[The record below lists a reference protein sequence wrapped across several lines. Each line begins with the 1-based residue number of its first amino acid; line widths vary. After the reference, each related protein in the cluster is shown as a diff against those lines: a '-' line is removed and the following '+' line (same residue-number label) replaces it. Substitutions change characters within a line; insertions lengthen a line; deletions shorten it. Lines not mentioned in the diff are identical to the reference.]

1 LRGFKPFPLNPWIQG
16 ISNEN
21 NKPHKSVT
29 MKTTKSTW
37 ASRAAILGVAL
48 LVFLSTS
55 ASAALSV
62 SPIFNSNMV
71 LQRNTTVPVF
81 GTADPG
87 ATVIVQ
93 FQSQNKSV
101 VADASGKWRVDLNS
115 MPASSAPSS
124 MFVSSGSSSATF
136 TGVQVGEVWLCSGQ
150 SNMGRPLS
158 SANGS
163 APYIADAGNHNIRL
177 FKMIAGNPP
186 SGSSWQVS
194 SSTTADDFSAVGYWM
209 GYELSRWLGNIPVGL
224 IQATHDGTSISQ
236 WSHLN
241 GGNGSDYDAMV
252 KAIQPFAIKGAA
264 WYQGES
270 DAGDAPATYEA
281 KLTDMINEWRSDWG
295 LANLPFGIVQL
306 AGTAGSSS
314 SGGARLA
321 QLHVTLNVP
330 NTFLAV
336 SSDLPGGNQLHPS
349 EKKPIGIRLGLG
361 ARATVYGDNI
371 EYSGPVRADS
381 PASYV
386 SGNTIILNFA
396 HLGNGLVTG
405 NGLAPGPLTIAGASG
420 SFASANAVIVG
431 NTIHVSSSQVSA
443 PTRVKYQFGSTG
455 NLFNSVNI
463 PVEGGS
469 ATVTMLPASMF
480 LLNVTGGGGSCT
492 ASSMAVASIVKG
504 TWNAGQ
510 GKKGGSAQVTILNN
524 CGNPVSGAT
533 VTGTFTGDFN
543 ETRSAVT
550 GSNGVAT
557 LNTVGSKS
565 GGVSITFCVDNVTGG
580 LPYNSGNNVVTCQ

>member
-1 LRGFKPFPLNPWIQG
+1 
-16 ISNEN
+16 
-21 NKPHKSVT
+21 
-29 MKTTKSTW
+29 MKTTTLKRT
-37 ASRAAILGVAL
+37 
-48 LVFLSTS
+48 TS
-55 ASAALSV
+55 AVGMACSLVVLPFTSAFAALSV
-62 SPIFNSNMV
+62 APIFNSNMV

-93 FQSQNKSV
+93 FQSQNKSTT
-101 VADASGKWRVDLNS
+101 ADASGRWRIDLSS
-115 MPASSAPSS
+115 MAASSVPNSL
-124 MFVSSGSSSATF
+124 FISSGSSSVTLA
-136 TGVQVGEVWLCSGQ
+136 GVQVGEVWLCSGQ

-186 SGSSWQVS
+186 SGSVWQVS

-209 GYELSRWLGNIPVGL
+209 GYELSRWLGNVPVGL

-236 WSHLN
+236 WSHFN

-252 KAIQPFAIKGAA
+252 KAIQPFAIKGVA

-270 DAGDAPATYEA
+270 DAGDAPATYET
-281 KLTDMINEWRSDWG
+281 KLTDMINEWRSDWA
-295 LANLPFGIVQL
+295 LPNLPFGIVQL
-306 AGTAGSSS
+306 AGTASSSS

-321 QLHVTLNVP
+321 QLHVSLNVP

-371 EYSGPVRADS
+371 ESSGPVRAAS

-386 SGNTIILNFA
+386 SGNTIILNFD

-405 NGLAPGPLTIAGASG
+405 NGLAPGPFAVAGASG

-431 NTIHVSSSQVSA
+431 NTIQVSSSQVSA

-463 PVEGGS
+463 PVEGGT

-480 LLNVTGGGGSCT
+480 LLDVTGGGGTCT
-492 ASSMAVASIVKG
+492 ASSLHVAAIVKG

-510 GKKGGSAQVTILNN
+510 GKKGGSAQATIVNN
-524 CGNPVSGAT
+524 CGAPVAGAT
-533 VTGTFTGDFN
+533 VTGTFTGSFN
-543 ETRSAVT
+543 ETIVAVT

-557 LNTVGSKS
+557 FDTVGTKS
-565 GGVSITFCVDNVTGG
+565 GGVSVTFCVNNVAGS
-580 LPYNSGNNVVTCQ
+580 LPYNSGNNVITCQ

>member
-1 LRGFKPFPLNPWIQG
+1 
-16 ISNEN
+16 
-21 NKPHKSVT
+21 
-29 MKTTKSTW
+29 MKTNLSNWTT
-37 ASRAAILGVAL
+37 RAAILSIAL
-48 LVFLSTS
+48 GTCLSTS
-55 ASAALSV
+55 AFAALSI
-62 SPIFNSNMV
+62 SPIFGSNMV
-71 LQRNTTVPVF
+71 LQRNATVPVF
-81 GTADPG
+81 GSADPG

-93 FQSQNKSV
+93 FQNQNKST
-101 VADASGKWRVDLNS
+101 VADAAGKWRVNLDA
-115 MPASSAPSS
+115 MPASTAPSS
-124 MFVSSGSSSATF
+124 MFVSSGSSSLAF

-163 APYIADAGNHNIRL
+163 APYISDAGNHNIRL
-177 FKMIAGNPP
+177 FRMIAGNPP
-186 SGSSWQVS
+186 SASTWQVS

-209 GYELSRWLGNIPVGL
+209 GYELSRWFGNVPIGL

-270 DAGDAPATYEA
+270 DAGDAPTVYET

-295 LANLPFGIVQL
+295 LPNLPFGIVQL

-321 QLHVTLNVP
+321 QLHVSLNVP

-336 SSDLPGGNQLHPS
+336 SSDLPGGNQLHPT

-361 ARATVYGDNI
+361 ARATVYGENI
-371 EYSGPVRADS
+371 EYSGPVRSPS

-386 SGNTIILNFA
+386 SGNTIVLSFT
-396 HLGNGLVTG
+396 HLGSGLITG
-405 NGLAPGPLTIAGASG
+405 NGLPPGPFAVAGTSG

-431 NTIHVSSSQVSA
+431 NTIHVSSSQVSS

-469 ATVTMLPASMF
+469 ATVTRLPASMF
-480 LLNVTGGGGSCT
+480 LLDVSGGGGGGCT
-492 ASSMAVASIVKG
+492 ANAMHVASVVKG

-510 GKKGGSAQVTILNN
+510 GKKGGSAQITVQDN
-524 CGNPVSGAT
+524 CGNPVSNAT
-533 VTGTFTGDFN
+533 VTGTFSGDFN
-543 ETRSAVT
+543 ETRTAVT
-550 GSNGVAT
+550 GANGVAT
-557 LNTVGSKS
+557 LNTVGTKS
-565 GGVSITFCVDNVTGG
+565 GSVTITVCVDNVTGD
-580 LPYNSGNNVVTCQ
+580 LTYISENNVETCE